1 MHIYI
6 NDLPELKDV
15 IDDFHIED
23 AVPFFD
29 EKDETECVSTCL
41 EIMCDYIDQNPYAVS
56 EPDFEDTMIENVKEL
71 FNIIH
76 FSEDE
81 KDDFEDILENVL
93 GIFYSQ
99 IIPPRSFPTTFA
111 KPLMQ
116 ETIFKRNEII
126 NYLREKPQ
134 PDQRTPEWYL
144 FRHNLITAS
153 NAYKAFENETTRNQL
168 IHEKC
173 QPLRLDLL
181 ETDKPNQI
189 NIQSPFH
196 WGQKYEPVSVMF
208 YEDTYKTK
216 IGDFGCIQHDKY
228 KFLGASPDG
237 INIDQS
243 SGRFG
248 RLLEIKNI
256 VNREI
261 DGIPKKEYWIQMQ
274 LQMETCNLDECDF
287 LECRFQEYDGEEAFH
302 ADGSFQTSENE
313 ECKKGVIMYFCKKD
327 GNPKYV
333 YMPFSIQTKEDF
345 EKWEHETML
354 ELEKDFMWIKN
365 IYWKLHE
372 VSCILVMRNKKWFQD
387 TIEKIR
393 EMWSIIEKERITG
406 FQHRAAAKRSKKI
419 ADPSFS
425 SLTIDGC
432 FLKIIKNNSN
442 PETNFFEKKTP
453 LQVLKIRT
461 ESFDETNKDI

>member
-1 MHIYI
+1 MHTYI
-6 NDLPELKDV
+6 NELLELKD
-15 IDDFHIED
+15 ILDEFHIED
-23 AVPFFD
+23 QVPFFD
-29 EKDETECVSTCL
+29 EKDETECVITCL
-41 EIMCDYIDQNPYAVS
+41 EIMCDYIDENPYAVS
-56 EPDFEDTMIENVKEL
+56 EPDFEETMLENVKDL
-71 FNIIH
+71 FTIIH
-76 FSEDE
+76 FSEYE

-93 GIFYSQ
+93 NILYCQ
-99 IIPPRSFPTTFA
+99 IIPPRSYPTTFA
-111 KPLMQ
+111 KPLSLD
-116 ETIFKRNEII
+116 TIIKRNEII
-126 NYLREKPQ
+126 NYLLGKPQ

-153 NAYKAFENETTRNQL
+153 NAYKAFESETTRNQL
-168 IHEKC
+168 IYEKC

-181 ETDKPNQI
+181 NIDKPNQI

-208 YEDTYKTK
+208 YEYMYKTK
-216 IGDFGCIQHDKY
+216 IGDFGCIQHDTY

-237 INIDQS
+237 INVDQTS
-243 SGRFG
+243 NRFG

-302 ADGSFQTSENE
+302 ADGSFQLSEKDD
-313 ECKKGVIMYFCKKD
+313 CKKGVIMYFCKKD

-345 EKWEHETML
+345 EKWEDNTML

-365 IYWKLHE
+365 IYWKLDE
-372 VSCILVMRNKKWFQD
+372 VSCVLVLRNKKWFQD
-387 TIEKIR
+387 TVGKLAET
-393 EMWSIIEKERITG
+393 WDIIEKERVNG

-419 ADPSFS
+419 VEHS
-425 SLTIDGC
+425 SSTIDGC
-432 FLKIIKNNSN
+432 FLKIIKNNSY
-442 PETNFFEKKTP
+442 PPTNFFEKKTP